1 MVKIKFMDE
10 NFLLHTKTAQTLF
23 HEYAKNMSIF
33 DYHCHLPV
41 QDIAENKQFKN
52 LSEVWLGGDHYKW
65 RAMRSNGIEER
76 FCTGDADDYEKFKA
90 WAKTVPFLVRNQLY
104 HWTLL
109 ELNRYFGINEL
120 LNPSAACG
128 IYEKCS
134 GMLHKEEFRARGL
147 MQMMNVK
154 AICTTDDPTDSLM
167 YHKQIKND
175 SSFNIKVLPTFRPD
189 KAMAVEK
196 VEKFNEWVNT
206 LEKASEISINDYM
219 DFLDA
224 IRKRH
229 DFFHQMGCRISDHGI
244 ETAYAED
251 YTKSGIKTIFNK
263 VRSRKELSL
272 EEVLKFKSAMMV
284 EFGIMDYEKNW
295 AQQLHLGAMRNNN
308 TLMFRKLG
316 ADIGFDSVG
325 DIEIAV
331 PLSRF
336 LDRLHLMG
344 KLPKTI
350 LYNLNPRD
358 NEVLAT
364 MAGNFQDSSIPSKI
378 QFGSAWWFLDRKDGI
393 EKQINALSC
402 TGLLSR
408 FIGMLTDS
416 RSFLSY
422 PRHEYFRRIL
432 CNIIAQDVENGELP
446 NDVKF
451 LGHII
456 KDISFNNAVKYVGI
470 EIEK

>member
-1 MVKIKFMDE
+1 MKNKFMDE
-10 NFLLHTKTAQTLF
+10 NFLLQTKTAQTLF
-23 HEYAKNMSIF
+23 HEHSKNMPIF

-65 RAMRSNGIEER
+65 RAMRSNGIDER
-76 FCTGDADDYEKFKA
+76 FCTGDANDYEKFEA
-90 WAKTVPFLVRNQLY
+90 WAKTVPFLIRNPLY
-104 HWTLL
+104 HWALL
-109 ELNRYFGINEL
+109 ELNRYFGIKEL
-120 LNPSAACG
+120 LNPSTARG
-128 IYEKCS
+128 IYEECS
-134 GMLHKEEFRARGL
+134 DMLHKEQFRARGL
-147 MQMMNVK
+147 MQKMNVK
-154 AICTTDDPTDSLM
+154 AICTTDDPIDNLV
-167 YHKQIKND
+167 YHEQIKND
-175 SSFNIKVLPTFRPD
+175 NSFSIKVLPTFRPD
-189 KAMAVEK
+189 KAMAVENIK
-196 VEKFNEWVNT
+196 KFNEWVDT
-206 LEKASEISINDYM
+206 LEKVSNVSVNDYIG
-219 DFLDA
+219 FLNA

-229 DFFHQMGCRISDHGI
+229 DFFHHMGCRISDHGI

-251 YTKSGIKTIFNK
+251 YTKSEIKIIFNK
-263 VRSRKELSL
+263 ARSKKELSL

-295 AQQLHLGAMRNNN
+295 VQQLHLGAMRNNN
-308 TLMFRKLG
+308 TLMFRRLG
-316 ADIGFDSVG
+316 ADIGFDSIG
-325 DIEIAV
+325 DFEIAGS
-331 PLSRF
+331 LSKF
-336 LDRLHLMG
+336 LDKLHLMG

-358 NEVLAT
+358 NEILAT
-364 MAGNFQDSSIPSKI
+364 MAGNFQDSSIPGKI
-378 QFGSAWWFLDRKDGI
+378 QFGSAWWFLDHKDGM

-408 FIGMLTDS
+408 FVGMLTDS

-446 NDVKF
+446 NNIEF

-456 KDISFNNAVKYVGI
+456 EDISFNNAVKYTGI

>member
-1 MVKIKFMDE
+1 MKAKFMDE
-10 NFLLHTKTAQTLF
+10 NFLLHTKTARTLF
-23 HEYAKNMSIF
+23 HEYAKNMPIF

-41 QDIAENKQFKN
+41 KDIAENKQFRN

-65 RAMRSNGIEER
+65 RTMRANGIDER
-76 FCTGDADDYEKFKA
+76 FCTGDADDYEKFEA
-90 WAKTVPFLVRNQLY
+90 WAKTVPFLIHNQLY

-109 ELNRYFGINEL
+109 ELNRYFGIDKL
-120 LNPSAACG
+120 LDSSTARE

-134 GMLHKEEFRARGL
+134 DMLHKEQFRARGL
-147 MQMMNVK
+147 MQKMNVR

-167 YHKQIKND
+167 YHEQIKND
-175 SSFNIKVLPTFRPD
+175 SSFGIKVLPAFRPD
-189 KAMAVEK
+189 KSMAVENVK
-196 VEKFNEWVNT
+196 SFNEWVNT
-206 LEKASEISINDYM
+206 LEKVIDTSINDYTG
-219 DFLDA
+219 FLDA

-229 DFFHQMGCRISDHGI
+229 DFFHHMGCRISDHGI

-251 YTKSGIKTIFNK
+251 YTKNEIKIIFNK
-263 VRSRKELSL
+263 ARSRKELSL

-295 AQQLHLGAMRNNN
+295 VQQLHLGAMRNNN

-316 ADIGFDSVG
+316 ADIGFDSIG
-325 DIEIAV
+325 DFEIAR

-336 LDRLHLMG
+336 LDKLHLMG

-364 MAGNFQDSSIPSKI
+364 MAGNFQDSSIPGKI
-378 QFGSAWWFLDRKDGI
+378 QFGSAWWFLDHKDGM

-408 FIGMLTDS
+408 FVGMLTDS

-432 CNIIAQDVENGELP
+432 CDIIAKDVENGELP
-446 NDVKF
+446 NDIEL
-451 LGHII
+451 LGHIVE
-456 KDISFNNAVKYVGI
+456 DISFNNAVKYTGI
-470 EIEK
+470 NIEK

>member
-1 MVKIKFMDE
+1 MKAKFMDE

-23 HEYAKNMSIF
+23 HEYSKNMPIF

-41 QDIAENKQFKN
+41 RDIAENKQFRN

-65 RAMRSNGIEER
+65 RAMRSNGIDER
-76 FCTGDADDYEKFKA
+76 FCTGDADDYEKFEA
-90 WAKTVPFLVRNQLY
+90 WAKTVPFLIRNPLY
-104 HWTLL
+104 HWALL
-109 ELNRYFGINEL
+109 ELDRYFGINEL
-120 LNPSAACG
+120 LNPSTARR
-128 IYEKCS
+128 IYEKCND
-134 GMLHKEEFRARGL
+134 MLHKEQFRARGL
-147 MQMMNVK
+147 MRKMNVR
-154 AICTTDDPTDSLM
+154 AICTTDDPTDNLV
-167 YHKQIKND
+167 YHEQIKND
-175 SSFNIKVLPTFRPD
+175 SSFSIKVLPTFRPD
-189 KAMAVEK
+189 KSMAVENVK
-196 VEKFNEWVNT
+196 SFNEWVNT
-206 LEKASEISINDYM
+206 LEKVIDTSINDYTG
-219 DFLDA
+219 FLDA

-229 DFFHQMGCRISDHGI
+229 DFFHHMGCRISDHGI

-251 YTKSGIKTIFNK
+251 YTKSEIKIIFNK
-263 VRSRKELSL
+263 ARSKKELSL

-295 AQQLHLGAMRNNN
+295 VQQLHLGAMRSNN

-316 ADIGFDSVG
+316 ANIGFDSIG
-325 DIEIAV
+325 DFEIAV

-350 LYNLNPRD
+350 LYNLNPKD
-358 NEVLAT
+358 NEVLAAMT
-364 MAGNFQDSSIPSKI
+364 GNFQDSSIPGKI
-378 QFGSAWWFLDRKDGI
+378 QFGSAWWFLDNKDGM

-408 FIGMLTDS
+408 FVGMLTDS

-432 CNIIAQDVENGELP
+432 CNIIAKDVENGELP
-446 NDVKF
+446 NDIEL

-456 KDISFNNAVKYVGI
+456 EDISFNNAVKYTGI
-470 EIEK
+470 NIEK

>member
-1 MVKIKFMDE
+1 MKAKFMDE

-23 HEYAKNMSIF
+23 HEYAKNMPIF
-33 DYHCHLPV
+33 DYHCHLPA
-41 QDIAENKQFKN
+41 QDIAKNKQFRN

-65 RAMRSNGIEER
+65 RAMRANGIEER
-76 FCTGDADDYEKFKA
+76 FCTGDADDYEKFEA
-90 WAKTVPFLVRNQLY
+90 WAKTVPFLIRNPLY

-120 LNPSAACG
+120 LTSSTAHG

-134 GMLHKEEFRARGL
+134 GMLHEEKFRARGL

-167 YHKQIKND
+167 YHEQIKND
-175 SSFNIKVLPTFRPD
+175 SSFSIKVLPTFRPD
-189 KAMAVEK
+189 KAMAVK
-196 VEKFNEWVNT
+196 NVKKFNEWVNT
-206 LEKASEISINDYM
+206 LEKVSNISINDYM

-244 ETAYAED
+244 ETAYAKD
-251 YTKSGIKTIFNK
+251 YTKSEIKTIFSK
-263 VRSRKELSL
+263 ARFGKELSL
-272 EEVLKFKSAMMV
+272 EEVLQFKSAMMV

-295 AQQLHLGAMRNNN
+295 VQQLHLGAMRNNN

-316 ADIGFDSVG
+316 ADIGFDSIG
-325 DIEIAV
+325 DFEIAR

-336 LDRLHLMG
+336 LDRLHLMN

-364 MAGNFQDSSIPSKI
+364 MAGNFQDSSIPGKI
-378 QFGSAWWFLDRKDGI
+378 QFGSAWWFLDHKDGM

-408 FIGMLTDS
+408 FVGMLTDS

-446 NDVKF
+446 NDIEL

-456 KDISFNNAVKYVGI
+456 EDISFNNAVKYTGI
-470 EIEK
+470 KIEK